1 MQMKDRHIDGFSRLK
16 YIICTV
22 YVLAAMV
29 AHCAATIRAQ
39 DTGQY
44 VLKTGSTSTGRQT
57 FSGKNGQVTLTPGP
71 LPPFPIE
78 GDIQAVTGSG
88 LWVYIS
94 GAWRP
99 VGWMTSGLYVQQG
112 TTPGTT
118 ITALR
123 FTGGLTVV
131 TSGTTATV
139 SPTYGVSPS
148 TICEGSDIRLSNSR
162 APLPHATTHE
172 FGGSDPVPI
181 DLLAAPTDNTSLDVS
196 SSAHGLMKKLNGN
209 AATVFSGAG
218 TYVALPTGQVTVTV
232 SGSGGA
238 ASTVALVPTEGV
250 SATGTFA
257 GSTETITLRRPP
269 DVVSG
274 GYVSRSS
281 TNIMF
286 APYSSDALWCYE
298 SGEWTYRRIPDSGI
312 TTAATGLTASTLY
325 YLYAYSSSGSLTL
338 DMSTTGTTTQN
349 GILVKS
355 GASSRTLVAYCYSN
369 ASGAITTVNED
380 ASTQLI
386 CNVFHK
392 ERISLVMQLT
402 TATWTYNST
411 TVRAQNANN
420 AWRLQFVS
428 DGRSSVEGENI
439 GQFAPATTS
448 RGLVGLCLDNTN
460 AFSNQTYMFS
470 AVVGSGNGVYAHYVG
485 KPGIGYHFLQAVERL
500 TAGSDTVT
508 FGGTVGT
515 SEQSGIFATVYQ

>member
-1 MQMKDRHIDGFSRLK
+1 MK
-16 YIICTV
+16 YIICTIYV
-22 YVLAAMV
+22 YAAIV
-29 AHCAATIRAQ
+29 AHSAATIQAQ
-39 DTGQY
+39 DTGPY

-57 FSGKNGQVTLTPGP
+57 FAGKNGQVNLAPGA
-71 LPPFPIE
+71 LPPFPLE

-99 VGWMTSGLYVQQG
+99 LGWMTSGLYVQQG
-112 TTPGTT
+112 TSAGATV
-118 ITALR
+118 TALS
-123 FTGGLTVV
+123 FTGGMSVV
-131 TSGTTATV
+131 TSGPTATV

-148 TICEGSDIRLSNSR
+148 TICEGNDIRLTNSR
-162 APLPHATTHE
+162 TPLPHATTHE
-172 FGGSDPVPI
+172 FGGSDQLPI
-181 DLLAAPTDNTSLDVS
+181 DLLAAPTDNTSLDATT
-196 SSAHGLMKKLNGN
+196 SAHGLMKKLNGN
-209 AATVFSGAG
+209 AATVYSGAG
-218 TYVALPTGQVTVTV
+218 TFVALPTGQVTVTV
-232 SGSGGA
+232 SGIGGA
-238 ASTVALVPTEGV
+238 AATIALVPTEGV
-250 SATGTFA
+250 SATGAFA

-298 SGEWTYRRIPDSGI
+298 SGEWTYRRIPDAGI

-355 GASSRTLVAYCYSN
+355 GAVSRTLVAYCYAN

-386 CNVFHK
+386 CNVFNK

-402 TATWTYNST
+402 TASWTYNST
-411 TVRAQNANN
+411 TVRAQNSNT

-428 DGRSSVEGENI
+428 DGRSSVEGLNY
-439 GQFAPATTS
+439 GNFDAPTTS

-460 AFSNQTYMFS
+460 AFSSQAYTFS
-470 AVVGSGNGVYAHYVG
+470 AVAGSGNGTYCHYAG
-485 KPGIGYHFLQAVERL
+485 KPAIGYHFLQAVERL
-500 TAGSDTVT
+500 TTGSDVT
-508 FGGTVGT
+508 TFHGTNGT
-515 SEQSGIFATVYQ
+515 NQQAGIFATVFQ